1 VFIFV
6 VGAVSSQYVTVRKQ
20 RDTVSEE
27 GWNSFFSNYDPK
39 RIVVEKN
46 DRSAFTKA
54 DYEAIENAP
63 HVEKLIREDKYNMT
77 QISDLLHFDSPQYF
91 STCFK
96 AYTKM
101 TPSEYKASI
110 MK

>member
-1 VFIFV
+1 M

-27 GWNSFFSNYDPK
+27 GWNSYFSNYDPK

-46 DRSAFTKA
+46 DRSPFTKA

-63 HVEKLIREDKYNMT
+63 HVAKLVREDMM
-77 QISDLLHFDSPQYF
+77 FDSQVYIENEDF
-91 STCFK
+91 LVLRLHDEIST
-96 AYTKM
+96 TL
-101 TPSEYKASI
+101 TRNRHSEDCLRRT
-110 MK
+110 MR